1 MKLHTEKKQGKL
13 DETLSHGQ
21 PEFNFELW
29 ARQVRPQLL
38 ASIQKRG
45 IR

>member
-1 MKLHTEKKQGKL
+1 MKPHSEKKQGKS
-13 DETLSHGQ
+13 DETLNNGQ
-21 PEFNFELW
+21 SEFNFELW

-45 IR
+45 MR

>member
-1 MKLHTEKKQGKL
+1 MKPHAENKQGKSVEAL
-13 DETLSHGQ
+13 NYGQ

>member
-1 MKLHTEKKQGKL
+1 MKPHAEKKQGKS
-13 DETLSHGQ
+13 DETLNHNQ

-45 IR
+45 MR